1 MIGKQ
6 LSAVRDQRPDMVL
19 GIVHEGRFVLGI
31 GENPI
36 VGAGDRL
43 LIAQPAPEEAEQKEP
58 LAASAAGWAGLP

>member
-6 LSAVRDQRPDMVL
+6 LSAVRDERPDMVL

-43 LIAQPAPEEAEQKEP
+43 LIAQPAPEEAEQK
-58 LAASAAGWAGLP
+58 